1 MEERLLQMT
10 HLSTD
15 VLETAGCYPICFI
28 IPTFNRSAVLIE
40 CLKKLESQT
49 FADFEVIVIDDG
61 STDSTQ
67 ADMGRYMV
75 QAPLRIRY
83 YRQQNSGPARARNVG
98 VAQTL
103 APICILIGDDI
114 LVSPDFA
121 AVHLRFHRENPDV
134 SYVGLGLT
142 RWSESGQKVTPLMR
156 WLDESGVQ
164 FAYNDLLQG
173 QKPSWKHFY
182 TSNLSLKTELLR
194 NNPFDE
200 RFNRA
205 MMEDIELGYRL
216 EAQHDLKVGFLP
228 EAYAEHIHPTDF
240 RKTCRRAYGVGHA
253 SVLFEKLW
261 PESVQASSH
270 GLLYRASREILC
282 RNAWLFLRPVTWVTE
297 MITRFWC
304 PNPLL
309 MPTLAYH
316 SALGRRS
323 ADASPRT

>member
-1 MEERLLQMT
+1 MT
-10 HLSTD
+10 QLPND
-15 VLETAGCYPICFI
+15 VPQTAGRYPICFI
-28 IPTFNRSAVLIE
+28 IPTFNRSATLIA

-49 FADFEVIVIDDG
+49 FADFEVIVVDDG
-61 STDSTQ
+61 STDTTQ
-67 ADMGRYMV
+67 AEMDLYMTE
-75 QAPLRIRY
+75 APLRIRY

-98 VAQTL
+98 VAQAR

-114 LVSPDFA
+114 MVSPDFT
-121 AVHLRFHRENPDV
+121 AVHLRFHTENPDLCF
-134 SYVGLGLT
+134 VGLGLT

-164 FAYNDLLQG
+164 FAYTDLFRG
-173 QKPSWKHFY
+173 VKPNWKHFY

-194 NNPFDE
+194 KNPFDE
-200 RFNRA
+200 RFNKA

-216 EAQHDLKVGFLP
+216 EVQHNLKIGFLP

-240 RKTCRRAYGVGHA
+240 RKTCRRAYGVGYA

-261 PESVQASSH
+261 PASVQARSH
-270 GLLYRASREILC
+270 GTLYRTTREILC
-282 RNAWLFLRPVTWVTE
+282 RNAWFFLRPITWVTE
-297 MITRFWC
+297 IITRFWC

-309 MPTLAYH
+309 MPILAYH

-323 ADASPRT
+323 AETPARFNDTNL

>member
-1 MEERLLQMT
+1 MSQ
-10 HLSTD
+10 LSTG
-15 VLETAGCYPICFI
+15 VPETGTRYPISFI
-28 IPTFNRSAVLIE
+28 IPTFNRSAVLME
-40 CLKKLESQT
+40 CLKKLEDQT
-49 FADFEVIVIDDG
+49 FADFEVIVVDDG

-67 ADMGRYMV
+67 AEMERYML
-75 QAPLRIRY
+75 QDPLRIRY
-83 YRQQNSGPARARNVG
+83 YRQQNSGPARARNLG
-98 VAQTL
+98 VAQAL

-114 LVSPDFA
+114 MVSPDFT
-121 AVHLRFHRENPDV
+121 AVHLRFHAENPDV
-134 SYVGLGLT
+134 RFVGLGLT

-173 QKPSWKHFY
+173 HKPNWKHFY

-194 NNPFDE
+194 QNPFDE
-200 RFNRA
+200 RFNKA

-216 EAQHDLKVGFLP
+216 EAQHKLEVGFLP

-253 SVLFEKLW
+253 SLLFERLW

-270 GLLYRASREILC
+270 NLFYRTTREVLC
-282 RNAWLFLRPVTWVTE
+282 RNSWLFLRPITWFADV
-297 MITRFWC
+297 ITSVWC

-309 MPTLAYH
+309 KPILAYH

-323 ADASPRT
+323 ADSSRT

>member
-1 MEERLLQMT
+1 MT
-10 HLSTD
+10 QRSTE
-15 VLETAGCYPICFI
+15 VPETGPRCPISFI
-28 IPTFNRSAVLIE
+28 IPTFNRSAVLME
-40 CLKKLESQT
+40 CLKKLEGQT
-49 FADFEVIVIDDG
+49 FTDFEVIVVDDG

-67 ADMGRYMV
+67 ADMKRYMV
-75 QAPLRIRY
+75 QARLRIRY
-83 YRQQNSGPARARNVG
+83 YRQQNSGPARARNLG
-98 VAQTL
+98 VAQAL

-114 LVSPDFA
+114 MVSPDFT
-121 AVHLRFHRENPDV
+121 AVHLRFHAENPDV
-134 SYVGLGLT
+134 RFVGLGLT

-164 FAYNDLLQG
+164 FGYNDLLQG
-173 QKPSWKHFY
+173 HKPSWKHFY

-194 NNPFDE
+194 QNPFDE
-200 RFNRA
+200 RFNKA

-216 EAQHDLKVGFLP
+216 EAQHKLEVGFLP

-253 SVLFEKLW
+253 SLLFERLW

-270 GLLYRASREILC
+270 SLFYRATREVLC
-282 RNAWLFLRPVTWVTE
+282 RNSWLFLRPITWFTDF
-297 MITRFWC
+297 ITSVWC

-309 MPTLAYH
+309 KPILAYH

-323 ADASPRT
+323 ADSSRT